1 MYYPCIGLARTVII
15 HRIWLYIWWFPCQEN
30 RIYTVYIWFRP
41 TLCMHSAPNPQ
52 SAMHVRLGRE
62 KVLANITAS
71 VYKHTAR
78 IMHLCICCTHCRSA
92 VNWCLQY
99 ITASMY
105 EYSKNRALAVNW
117 CLQILLQA
125 CINTRQAPCMC
136 CILYT
141 LMFSIEPKT
150 IAEI

>member
-1 MYYPCIGLARTVII
+1 
-15 HRIWLYIWWFPCQEN
+15 
-30 RIYTVYIWFRP
+30 
-41 TLCMHSAPNPQ
+41 MHSAPNPQ

-78 IMHLCICCTHCRSA
+78 IMHLCICCTHCRSAVANITASLYKHTAIIMHLCICCTHCRSA